1 MRPKV
6 AGVALLTV
14 AGVGLAAAGWVYAG
28 LNQPIADGRPVG
40 AFLTVTGLLFVGAGG
55 FMVRRRPDSWTGPL
69 LQVTAITAFIGY
81 TRHGLGAATPV
92 SGGLWLAA
100 ALLPGVLALAEIE
113 ALGIP
118 LLRWLTGSFVL
129 VTAALG
135 VAVAVAAR
143 GRAGANSAWWDTRTR
158 QRGEPTAQSL
168 FLGHTVVSGIALI
181 AIFLLLV
188 RALRS
193 SDRASRRLITP
204 VAVPAIVWA
213 VVIAAAQAA
222 CIADPGWAVNLD
234 GRTTTT
240 AGVLLLEVVPAVAI
254 AAVMAG
260 VVWVELIIPRLER
273 TPTGIAIRSDGPSQS
288 VEAYLARTLGDPSIR
303 TVYRAADRPG
313 WVDDQGR
320 PTSLAV
326 DDPDRG
332 IATISRSG
340 LELGAI
346 EYDAS
351 LASEPDTIELTL
363 PAAALAIDTERLKA
377 LANVRA
383 ENARRLTARIL
394 SSADSARQHVR
405 QRVAKGPGPKLEAIG
420 AMLEEGNRLEEVSL
434 VLAEVASEVRNIS
447 HGVYPA
453 ELADGGLAAVLT
465 EAAQVPSNRFP
476 RSIEITAFLAAEGD
490 SGARIRSEGAKLLI
504 SLTLPPRDTALLE
517 RVAVLGGTVQDRT
530 ITLPL
535 SG

>member
-1 MRPKV
+1 MRPTV
-6 AGVALLTV
+6 ASVALLTV
-14 AGVGLAAAGWVYAG
+14 FGVDLAAAGWVYAG
-28 LNQPIADGRPVG
+28 LNQPIANASPVG
-40 AFLTVTGLLFVGAGG
+40 AFLTVSGLLLLGAGWL
-55 FMVRRRPDSWTGPL
+55 MVRRRPQSWTGPL
-69 LQVTAITAFIGY
+69 LQLTAITGFFSY
-81 TRHGLGAATPV
+81 TRHGLGGATPV
-92 SGGLWLAA
+92 TGALWLAA

-113 ALGIP
+113 ALGVP
-118 LLRWLTGSFVL
+118 RLRWLTGSFVL
-129 VTAALG
+129 VTAGLG

-158 QRGEPTAQSL
+158 QRGDPTAQSL

-181 AIFLLLV
+181 AIFLLLL
-188 RALRS
+188 RALRR

-204 VAVPAIVWA
+204 VALPAIVWA

-222 CIADPGWAVNLD
+222 GIPDPRWAVNLD
-234 GRTTTT
+234 GRTATT
-240 AGVLLLEVVPAVAI
+240 AGVFLLEVVPVVAI

-273 TPTGIAIRSDGPSQS
+273 TPTGIAIRTDGATHS
-288 VEAYLARTLGDPSIR
+288 VEDYLARTLGDPSIR

-326 DDPDRG
+326 NDPDRG
-332 IATISRSG
+332 IATIWRAG

-363 PAAALAIDTERLKA
+363 PAAALAIDTERLRV

-383 ENARRLTARIL
+383 ENARRLTARML
-394 SSADSARQHVR
+394 SSADSARDDVR
-405 QRVAKGPGPKLEAIG
+405 RRIAQGPGPKLEAIQVL
-420 AMLEEGNRLEEVSL
+420 LEARDQLDEVSL
-434 VLAEVASEVRNIS
+434 ALAEVASEVRRIS
-447 HGVYPA
+447 HGLYPA
-453 ELADGGLAAVLT
+453 ELADGGLAAALT
-465 EAAQVPSNRFP
+465 EAAQVPADRYP

-490 SGARIRSEGAKLLI
+490 SGARIRSEPGQLVI
-504 SLTLPPRDTALLE
+504 SLTHPPRQPTLLE
-517 RVAVLGGTVQDRT
+517 RVAVLGGTVEGCT
-530 ITLPL
+530 LTLPV

>member
-1 MRPKV
+1 MRPTV
-6 AGVALLTV
+6 ASLALLTV
-14 AGVGLAAAGWVYAG
+14 FGVDLAAAGWVFAG
-28 LNQPIADGRPVG
+28 LNQPIANASPVG
-40 AFLTVTGLLFVGAGG
+40 AFLTVSGLLLLGAGWL
-55 FMVRRRPDSWTGPL
+55 MVRRRPRSWTGPL
-69 LQVTAITAFIGY
+69 LQLTAITGFIGY
-81 TRHGLGAATPV
+81 TRHGLGGATPLT
-92 SGGLWLAA
+92 GGLWLAA

-113 ALGIP
+113 ALGVP
-118 LLRWLTGSFVL
+118 LLRWLTGGFVA
-129 VTAALG
+129 VTAGLG

-181 AIFLLLV
+181 AIFLLLL

-204 VAVPAIVWA
+204 VAVPGLVWA

-222 CIADPGWAVNLD
+222 SIPDPRWAVSPD
-234 GRTTTT
+234 GRSSTT
-240 AGVLLLEVVPAVAI
+240 AGVLLLQIVPVVVI

-273 TPTGIAIRSDGPSQS
+273 TPTGIAIRSDGAFHT
-288 VEAYLARTLGDPSIR
+288 VEDYLARTLGDPSIR
-303 TVYRAADRPG
+303 AVYRAAERPG

-332 IATISRSG
+332 TATISRSG

-351 LASEPDTIELTL
+351 LASEPDTVELIL

-383 ENARRLTARIL
+383 ENARRLTARML
-394 SSADSARQHVR
+394 SSADSARDDVR
-405 QRVAKGPGPKLEAIG
+405 RRVAQGPGPKLDAIQ
-420 AMLEEGNRLEEVSL
+420 AMLEDGDQLQEVSL
-434 VLAEVASEVRNIS
+434 VLAEVASEVRRIS
-447 HGVYPA
+447 HGLYPA

-465 EAAQVPSNRFP
+465 EAAEVPAIRFP
-476 RSIEITAFLAAEGD
+476 RSIEITAFLAADGD
-490 SGARIRSEGAKLLI
+490 SGARIRREPGQLVI
-504 SLTLPPRDTALLE
+504 SLTYPPNDTALFE
-517 RVAVLGGTVQDRT
+517 RVAVLGGTVEGST
-530 ITLPL
+530 ITLPV